1 MGRNMQIVITDNK
14 GQERA
19 TYRII
24 YGARLKV
31 DEGATVKRGDRLAE
45 WNPNALP
52 VLTDVEGIVKYE
64 DLIFGVTVREV
75 SDEKTGVSNKVVMDS
90 RGTGSQERA
99 RSASDRS
106 PSSTRRARSSSCR
119 AAARRVM
126 RSRPT
131 PFCRWKTARRSAPAT
146 CWPVFPRK
154 APRPATSRAVCRAW
168 RSCSKRAS
176 PRKRP
181 CWPRP
186 TALSSSARTTRT
198 SAASS

>member
-1 MGRNMQIVITDNK
+1 MGRNMQVVITDNK

-19 TYRII
+19 TYRIT

-45 WNPNALP
+45 WNPERPAGAHRCRRHREIRRP
-52 VLTDVEGIVKYE
+52 
-64 DLIFGVTVREV
+64 DLR
-75 SDEKTGVSNKVVMDS
+75 
-90 RGTGSQERA
+90 RHRA
-99 RSASDRS
+99 RSVGRKDRRFEQGGDGQPRHGLARTRPTCGPPS

-119 AAARRVM
+119 TAAARRVT

-131 PFCRWKTARRSAPAT
+131 PFSRWKTARKSAPAT
-146 CWPVFPRK
+146 CWPVFPPK
-154 APRPATSRAVCRAW
+154 APRRATSRAACRAW

-186 TALSSSARTTRT
+186 TASSNSARTTRT
-198 SAASS
+198 SAA